1 MTLKFH
7 TVALTAVTFLI
18 ALPRPSVAQN
28 SICSIYPTRC
38 RPYSGPQ
45 PVGPL
50 GLPGYPGASP
60 IYTPNVMAPAMGM
73 VVHDALNSL
82 PPAIR
87 QSLYPR
93 EVANAV
99 RSGAVD
105 AQIEK
110 TLRTGFDP
118 YARIINGTGPGG
130 AAYTNKA
137 AMDLMNGTSPIW
149 ALGAALSP
157 YAIPLDRS
165 ASAARSRRLDP
176 RIQRQLEEMQRV
188 LLNRERG
195 VSPTI
200 RSAQRNTHRRV
211 RVPIFD
217 PDGSRGDPFGVV
229 RRGAGSDLS
238 TLIRRDREINQSIRS
253 R

>member
-1 MTLKFH
+1 MTLKLH
-7 TVALTAVTFLI
+7 AVTLTVTTI
-18 ALPRPSVAQN
+18 LMVSARPAAAQN

-38 RPYSGPQ
+38 HPYSGPQ

-50 GLPGYPGASP
+50 GLPGYPGTSP
-60 IYTPNVMAPAMGM
+60 IYTPGVMAPAMGM
-73 VVHDALNSL
+73 VVRDALNAL
-82 PPAIR
+82 PPAVR
-87 QSLYPR
+87 HSLYPQ
-93 EVANAV
+93 EAANAV

-105 AQIEK
+105 AVVEK

-137 AMDLMNGTSPIW
+137 AIDVMNGTSPIW
-149 ALGAALSP
+149 KLGAALSP

-165 ASAARSRRLDP
+165 ANTARSLQLDP
-176 RIQRQLEEMQRV
+176 RQQRQIEEMQRV
-188 LLNRERG
+188 LLNRERTTSRG
-195 VSPTI
+195 RRP
-200 RSAQRNTHRRV
+200 AQQNARRP
-211 RVPIFD
+211 RAFA

-253 R
+253 H